1 MDSCTRTAM
10 IRPVKRPVD
19 LKERAVL
26 SWRIPGSA
34 SPGAT
39 VPKELSRVEIN
50 ASRGRLAEIV
60 SLIQI
65 VVGTVLLIEIVL

>member
-1 MDSCTRTAM
+1 MDLCTKTVM
-10 IRPVKRPVD
+10 IRLVKRLVD

-39 VPKELSRVEIN
+39 VPKELSRVETN
-50 ASRGRLAEIV
+50 VSRRPLAEIV

-65 VVGTVLLIEIVL
+65 VVVTVLLIGIVP